1 MANRPTVTLT
11 LTPEQREQIEKTT
24 GKQVAT
30 LKLEALE
37 VRLAPGTYLN

>member
-24 GKQVAT
+24 GQQLAT
-30 LKLEALE
+30 LKLEALDA
-37 VRLAPGTYLN
+37 RIAPGVFLN